1 MTLVIVKYNA
11 RLCTPR
17 RMKFHPYSRALS
29 MVEQG
34 DILEEGTV
42 LQNVHYFWPAF
53 AEERLVPLLALL
65 LVAAAGLVIV
75 VEVEV

>member
-1 MTLVIVKYNA
+1 
-11 RLCTPR
+11 
-17 RMKFHPYSRALS
+17 

-34 DILEEGTV
+34 DILEERTV

>member
-1 MTLVIVKYNA
+1 
-11 RLCTPR
+11 
-17 RMKFHPYSRALS
+17 

-53 AEERLVPLLALL
+53 VEERLVPLLTLL

-75 VEVEV
+75 VEVEIQVKDRKSTRLNSSHSGESRMPSSA